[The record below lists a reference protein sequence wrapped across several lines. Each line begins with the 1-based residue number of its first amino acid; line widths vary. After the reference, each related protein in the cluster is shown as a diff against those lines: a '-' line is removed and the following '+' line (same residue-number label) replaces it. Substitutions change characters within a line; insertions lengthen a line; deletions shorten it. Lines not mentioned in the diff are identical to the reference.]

1 MRLLPL
7 DPLARQ
13 PLLPTSLLEA
23 ILHLYDDGIAVLG
36 TDGRIVFAN
45 GAMERALELEGSE
58 LVGESAVEALERLI
72 PDADLLVP
80 GKDWAALAPRRTD
93 RRTPTG
99 TTTYE
104 VSVERL
110 PQGALL
116 VRARDISPRIEADR
130 LARAQLAENESFRV
144 VACLMAEERDV
155 RQVLELL
162 SAQAAAQCE
171 GDGATV
177 IQIDGERGRAV
188 ASVGLLTPL
197 RGREFQMG
205 GSLAESAIRNRTPVA
220 VGDFLTEYPNHAWS
234 DAAREVGAGPIV
246 LAPLFAHETLM
257 GIVTVARRHGREA
270 FAETEI
276 RRIRAL
282 ADQAA
287 LALWKSRLLD
297 EAEAANQ
304 AKNEFIAVMSHELR
318 TPLSAVTGYEEL
330 LADEIL
336 GPLNEEQH
344 NAIDRMRWSTRLLT
358 SIIEEI
364 LTFSRLEIG
373 DVHLTTEQTSVQALL
388 SSAGAV
394 IEPLARARG
403 LGFSIDVPNERIQL
417 TTDADVVRRV
427 LVNLG
432 SNAAKFTQRGAVQLK
447 GVRAG
452 DRVCLSV
459 RDSGIGIAEADL
471 QRIFDA
477 FTQVHTG
484 TARPYGG
491 TGLGLHTAHRLAH
504 LVGGEITVKSTL
516 GLGST
521 FSLLL
526 PVTPPGGGTPDRGS
540 ESG

>member
-1 MRLLPL
+1 MP
-7 DPLARQ
+7 P
-13 PLLPTSLLEA
+13 PSLLEA
-23 ILHLYDDGIAVLG
+23 ALHLLDDGIAVVG
-36 TDGRIVFAN
+36 DDQRIVFAN
-45 GAMERALELEGSE
+45 EAMDHALDWEPGKLAGVPADEALGKLLPDASALVGGDERAPISPMRI
-58 LVGESAVEALERLI
+58 ER
-72 PDADLLVP
+72 
-80 GKDWAALAPRRTD
+80 RSS
-93 RRTPTG
+93 TG
-99 TTTYE
+99 TRTHE
-104 VSVERL
+104 ISVQRL

-116 VRARDISPRIEADR
+116 VRARDISRRIEADR
-130 LARAQLAENESFRV
+130 VARAQLAENESFRV

-177 IQIDGERGRAV
+177 IQIEGERGRAV

-197 RGREFQMG
+197 RGREFLMG

-220 VGDFLTEYPNHAWS
+220 VGDFLTEYPDHAWS

-246 LAPLFAHETLM
+246 LAPLFAHESLM
-257 GIVTVARRHGREA
+257 GIVTVVRRQGREA
-270 FAETEI
+270 FAEPEI

-287 LALWKSRLLD
+287 LALWKSRLLN

-318 TPLSAVTGYEEL
+318 TPLSAVAGYEEL

-344 NAIDRMRWSTRLLT
+344 NAIDRMRWSTKLLT

-373 DVHLTTEQTSVQALL
+373 DVHLTTEQTDVQALL

-394 IEPLARARG
+394 IEPLARSRG
-403 LGFSIDVPNERIQL
+403 LGFSITAPNETIQV

-432 SNAAKFTQRGAVQLK
+432 SNAAKFTQRGSVELN
-447 GVRAG
+447 GVRVG
-452 DRVCLSV
+452 DRVRLSI

-471 QRIFDA
+471 RRIFDA

-504 LVGGEITVKSTL
+504 LVGGEITVQSTPA
-516 GLGST
+516 LGST

-526 PVTPPGGGTPDRGS
+526 PLTPPRRPAADPKS
-540 ESG
+540 SGP

>member
-1 MRLLPL
+1 MALP
-7 DPLARQ
+7 PL
-13 PLLPTSLLEA
+13 PHPSLLEA
-23 ILHLYDDGIAVLG
+23 VLHLLDDGIAVLG
-36 TDGRIVFAN
+36 KDGRIVFVN
-45 GAMERALELEGSE
+45 EEMERALRLDGTSLLGAVGSE
-58 LVGESAVEALERLI
+58 ALVEFF
-72 PDADLLVP
+72 PDANALVP
-80 GKDWAALAPRRTD
+80 DRHAAGVPPRRVE
-93 RRTPTG
+93 RTTAAGPRI
-99 TTTYE
+99 YE
-104 VSVERL
+104 ISVEGL
-110 PQGALL
+110 AQGALV
-116 VRARDISPRIEADR
+116 VRAKDITSRVEAEC

-220 VGDFLTEYPNHAWS
+220 VGDFLTEYPNHSWS

-270 FAETEI
+270 FGESEI

-287 LALWKSRLLD
+287 LALWKSKLLD

-344 NAIDRMRWSTRLLT
+344 NAIDRMRWSTKLLT

-373 DVHLTTEQTSVQALL
+373 DVHITTEQTSVQALL

-394 IEPLARARG
+394 IEPLASARG
-403 LGFSIDVPNERIQL
+403 LGFSIDVPNETIQL

-447 GVRAG
+447 GVLAG

-471 QRIFDA
+471 RRIFDA
-477 FTQVHTG
+477 FTQAHTG

-504 LVGGEITVKSTL
+504 LVCGEITVESTPA
-516 GLGST
+516 LGST

-526 PVTPPGGGTPDRGS
+526 PLAPPRRLAADPDSGGP
-540 ESG
+540 

>member
-1 MRLLPL
+1 
-7 DPLARQ
+7 
-13 PLLPTSLLEA
+13 
-23 ILHLYDDGIAVLG
+23 
-36 TDGRIVFAN
+36 
-45 GAMERALELEGSE
+45 
-58 LVGESAVEALERLI
+58 
-72 PDADLLVP
+72 
-80 GKDWAALAPRRTD
+80 
-93 RRTPTG
+93 
-99 TTTYE
+99 
-104 VSVERL
+104 
-110 PQGALL
+110 
-116 VRARDISPRIEADR
+116 
-130 LARAQLAENESFRV
+130 
-144 VACLMAEERDV
+144 
-155 RQVLELL
+155 
-162 SAQAAAQCE
+162 
-171 GDGATV
+171 
-177 IQIDGERGRAV
+177 
-188 ASVGLLTPL
+188 
-197 RGREFQMG
+197 MG

-220 VGDFLTEYPNHAWS
+220 VDDFLSEYPDHSWS

-246 LAPLFAHETLM
+246 LAPLFAHESLM
-257 GIVTVARRHGREA
+257 GIVTVARRQGREA
-270 FAETEI
+270 FAEPEI

-344 NAIDRMRWSTRLLT
+344 NAIDRMRWSTKLLT

-394 IEPLARARG
+394 IEPLARSRG
-403 LGFSIDVPNERIQL
+403 LGFGINAPNEAIQV

-432 SNAAKFTQRGAVQLK
+432 SNAVKFTQRGAVELN
-447 GVRAG
+447 GARVG

-459 RDSGIGIAEADL
+459 RDSGIGIAEPDL
-471 QRIFDA
+471 RRIFDA

-491 TGLGLHTAHRLAH
+491 TGLGLHTANRLAH
-504 LVGGEITVKSTL
+504 LVGGTINVESMPA
-516 GLGST
+516 LGST

-526 PVTPPGGGTPDRGS
+526 PPIPLAG
-540 ESG
+540 